1 MSSDPDYELFR
12 RMSREERFRA
22 IGAMSAHEKAELVR
36 TQIRVWIDEHR
47 LRLTPQ
53 QIAVLEENIDFV
65 RAELYER
72 PRSSDI
78 DARKQELIART
89 ASLLDLDQ
97 MAQAFMMVGPDVPE
111 FSDSELELAGIPA
124 GHRIDLEIL
133 AARVGAMVAR
143 VRIYAAERIVAE
155 REIEMAGDATPDPMK
170 QPPLKRVENIL
181 PDVREERV
189 RITVTPMTPGFRIWA
204 VARVRN
210 VGGETIRVITP
221 EARS

>member
-1 MSSDPDYELFR
+1 MSP
-12 RMSREERFRA
+12 
-22 IGAMSAHEKAELVR
+22 HEKADLVR

-53 QIAVLEENIDFV
+53 QIAVLAENIDFV

-97 MAQAFMMVGPDVPE
+97 MAQALMIHGADVPE
-111 FSDSELELAGIPA
+111 FSDSELEIAGIPA
-124 GHRIDLEIL
+124 GHRVDLEIL

-143 VRIYAAERIVAE
+143 VRVYSAERIVAE
-155 REIEMAGDATPDPMK
+155 REVEIALDATTDPMK
-170 QPPLKRVENIL
+170 RPPSKRVENIL
-181 PDVREERV
+181 PDLHEEQV

-204 VARVRN
+204 VARVRSAA
-210 VGGETIRVITP
+210 GETIQVITP
-221 EARS
+221 EAGRRPL